1 MNGAQGQFA
10 MLGLSHVPP
19 TTRHKWEATGPWSLA
34 SIGASKH
41 VLGKALVDGGY
52 RGCAVGLAS

>member
-10 MLGLSHVPP
+10 MLGLSLV
-19 TTRHKWEATGPWSLA
+19 TTRHKWEAAGPWSLA

-52 RGCAVGLAS
+52 RGCAVGLVS